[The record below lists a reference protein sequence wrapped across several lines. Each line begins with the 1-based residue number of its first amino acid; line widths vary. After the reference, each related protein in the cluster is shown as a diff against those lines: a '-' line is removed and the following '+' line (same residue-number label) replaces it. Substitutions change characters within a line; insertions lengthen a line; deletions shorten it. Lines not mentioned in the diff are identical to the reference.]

1 MTSFAQFDANLT
13 GLPSRAVVAGYRMMD
28 TLRPELSFVLPA
40 HNEAQNVPAMA
51 AALAKTAAALGSH
64 EIIFVDD
71 GSTDETLAE
80 IKALAQHNQG
90 VRYVSFTRNFG
101 HQAALRAGLR
111 HARGKAVVLMDCDFE
126 HPPEV
131 VPSLVAEWRGGS
143 SVVVTQRL
151 DAAEQNSLTKR
162 FTSRLFYRVLD
173 AIGDVHIEPGSA
185 DFLLLDRAAV
195 EVVNDFEDRDVFL
208 RGLVR
213 WLGFKLAKVTY
224 TQGTRQRGQSKFTF
238 RRMVDFAVSGIVA
251 HSVKPLRL
259 AIYLSLTFAL
269 IGLLLLVYSIVSFL
283 WIERTVVGWT
293 SVMSAIAILGA
304 GQMLVLGII
313 GEYVGRIL
321 RETRKW
327 PVYIVAETEAA
338 SAPRGPTEV
347 HAGRF
352 ASGPHL

>member
-1 MTSFAQFDANLT
+1 
-13 GLPSRAVVAGYRMMD
+13 MMD
-28 TLRPELSFVLPA
+28 KLRPELSFVLPA

-51 AALAKTAAALGSH
+51 AALAKMAAPLGSH

-71 GSTDETLAE
+71 GSTDGTLAE
-80 IKALAQHNQG
+80 IKALSQRNQG
-90 VRYVSFTRNFG
+90 VRYVAFTRNFG

-111 HARGKAVVLMDCDFE
+111 HARGKAVILMDCDFE

-131 VPSLVAEWRGGS
+131 VPSLIAEWRRGS

-151 DAAEQNSLTKR
+151 DVAEQNSRTKR
-162 FTSRLFYRVLD
+162 FTSRLFYRILD
-173 AIGDVHIEPGSA
+173 SIGDVHIEPGSA

-195 EVVNDFEDRDVFL
+195 DVVNDFEDRDVFL

-224 TQGTRQRGQSKFTF
+224 AQGTRQLGQSKFTL
-238 RRMVDFAVSGIVA
+238 RRMIDFAVTGIVA

-259 AIYLSLTFAL
+259 AIYLSLTFAM

-327 PVYIVAETEAA
+327 PGYIVAENEATT
-338 SAPRGPTEV
+338 APRGSADGQAE
-347 HAGRF
+347 RF
-352 ASGPHL
+352 VSSAHL